1 MANTEFVRAGSHS
14 ASVEEVWGEKTW
26 RQAEKDAYFND
37 GRFVGTS
44 SNSIIQI
51 NVDLTKSKGDRINT
65 PLRARL
71 ISDGKVDDAAI
82 EGQEKALTFYN
93 HQTTIHKRKEAVRL
107 DGEMTERRTKIKL
120 RGESKDALGL
130 WHAETR
136 DTDILMGL
144 SGIANAVGT
153 IAAAV
158 PTSNRRFIGGQKY
171 DGSGGVASVATDA
184 LVVSTDGAHLFGTM
198 VLSHLKRMAQKDG
211 GASYSKI
218 RPVVINGK
226 TWYVYFA
233 SPWQVKSLK
242 QETAWINAQKDA
254 NVRGHENP
262 LFSGACGIWDGIIVH
277 EYDKIQLRTGDGTGT
292 DAGTYFESG
301 DPAASGITVARG
313 LFCGAQAGV
322 VAYGRKIGWKEKVFE
337 YDSQF
342 GVEVSSIYGFS
353 KAKFNSEDFAVI
365 TCDTRVDLDA

>member
-1 MANTEFVRAGSHS
+1 MANTVFVRGGAHS

-37 GRFVGTS
+37 GRFVGTD

-51 NVDLTKSKGDRINT
+51 NVDLTKHKGDLINT

-93 HQTTIHKRKEAVRL
+93 CPTTIHKRKEAVRL

-120 RGESKDALGL
+120 RSEAKDALAL
-130 WHAETR
+130 WHAESR
-136 DTDILMGL
+136 DSDVLVGL
-144 SGIANAVGT
+144 SGLANAVGT
-153 IAAAV
+153 IAAAA
-158 PTSNRRFIGGQKY
+158 PTSNRVFKGGQLTT
-171 DGSGGVASVATDA
+171 GVGGVATVATDA
-184 LVVSTDGAHLFGTM
+184 LITGAAGEHLFGTL
-198 VLSHLKRMAQKDG
+198 VLSHLKRMAQVDG
-211 GASYSKI
+211 GVNYGKL
-218 RPVVINGK
+218 RPVVIRGK

-233 SPWQVKSLK
+233 SPWQIKSLK
-242 QETAWINAQKDA
+242 AETAWINAQKDA
-254 NVRGHENP
+254 NVRGEDNP

-277 EYDKIQLRTGDGTGT
+277 EYDKILTRTGDATGT
-292 DAGTYFESG
+292 DPATYFESG
-301 DPAASGITVARG
+301 DPAANGITVARG
-313 LFCGAQAGV
+313 LFCGAQAGIL
-322 VAYGRKIGWKEKVFE
+322 AYGRKIGWKEKVFE

-342 GVEVSSIYGFS
+342 GVEVSSIYGFT

-365 TCDTRVDLDA
+365 ACDTRVDLDS

>member
-1 MANTEFVRAGSHS
+1 MSNTVFVRGGSHS

-37 GRFVGTS
+37 GRFVGTD

-51 NVDLTKSKGDRINT
+51 NMDLTKHKGDQINT

-71 ISDGKVDDAAI
+71 IGDGKVDDAAI
-82 EGQEKALTFYN
+82 EGQEKALTFHN
-93 HQTTIHKRKEAVRL
+93 CQTTIHKRKEAVRL

-120 RGESKDALGL
+120 RSEAKDALGL

-136 DTDILMGL
+136 DTDILLGL

-153 IAAAV
+153 IAISE
-158 PTSNRRFIGGQKY
+158 PTANRLFVGGQKT
-171 DGSGGVASVATDA
+171 DGSTGVESVGTDA
-184 LVVSTDGAHLFGTM
+184 LITNAAGEHLFGTL

-211 GASYSKI
+211 GSSYGKI
-218 RPVVINGK
+218 RPVVIRGK
-226 TWYVYFA
+226 KYYVYFA

-242 QETAWINAQKDA
+242 MEQAWINAQKDA
-254 NVRGHENP
+254 NVRGENNP

-277 EYDKIQLRTGDGTGT
+277 EYDKILLRTGDAVGT
-292 DAGTYFESG
+292 DPSTYFESG
-301 DPAASGITVARG
+301 DPVANGLTVARG
-313 LFCGAQAGV
+313 LFCGAQAGIL
-322 VAYGRKIGWKEKVFE
+322 AYGRKIGWKEKVFE

-342 GVEVSSIYGFS
+342 GVEVSSIYGFT
-353 KAKFNSEDFAVI
+353 KANFNSEDFAVI
-365 TCDTRVDLDA
+365 ACDTRVDLDA